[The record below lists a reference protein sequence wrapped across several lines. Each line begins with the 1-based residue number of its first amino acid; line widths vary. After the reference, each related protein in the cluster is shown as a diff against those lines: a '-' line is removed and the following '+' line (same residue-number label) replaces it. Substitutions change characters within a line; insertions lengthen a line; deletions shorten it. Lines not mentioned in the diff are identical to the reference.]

1 MENKIRNYGIDLLRL
16 ISMYL
21 IVILHILGQ
30 GGVLRGVQ
38 NATPN
43 YWIAWLFEV
52 ITYGSVNI
60 FAVITGFV
68 SYDTSKLRLD
78 RLLLLWIQVAFYT
91 IVITCIF
98 WIAMPKVR
106 TFTIILNAL
115 FPITRNQYWY
125 ITAYFGLCIV
135 TPILSIGIKNIDKKT
150 FDLILSIIFIA
161 MMVLPTAFTVDPYH
175 LHEGFSMLWLVLLF
189 LVGGYIRKYKILEM
203 IKPKI
208 AFAIG
213 ILMVFITIGSKF
225 VFEMIG
231 LYGNKLIFYTS
242 PTIVIAS
249 IAVFLYMG
257 NVKLPLSI
265 KRFVEIFSPA
275 ALGVYL
281 IHVHPLIWK
290 YILLDR
296 FVKITE
302 DSSVVMT
309 VKIVLLSAGIFST
322 CLLLERIRI
331 KLFEKLKLPEFCK
344 LINNG

>member
-1 MENKIRNYGIDLLRL
+1 M
-16 ISMYL
+16 
-21 IVILHILGQ
+21 
-30 GGVLRGVQ
+30 
-38 NATPN
+38 
-43 YWIAWLFEV
+43 
-52 ITYGSVNI
+52 
-60 FAVITGFV
+60 
-68 SYDTSKLRLD
+68 
-78 RLLLLWIQVAFYT
+78 
-91 IVITCIF
+91 
-98 WIAMPKVR
+98 
-106 TFTIILNAL
+106 
-115 FPITRNQYWY
+115 
-125 ITAYFGLCIV
+125 
-135 TPILSIGIKNIDKKT
+135 
-150 FDLILSIIFIA
+150 
-161 MMVLPTAFTVDPYH
+161 
-175 LHEGFSMLWLVLLF
+175 
-189 LVGGYIRKYKILEM
+189 
-203 IKPKI
+203 
-208 AFAIG
+208 
-213 ILMVFITIGSKF
+213 
-225 VFEMIG
+225 
-231 LYGNKLIFYTS
+231 
-242 PTIVIAS
+242 IAS